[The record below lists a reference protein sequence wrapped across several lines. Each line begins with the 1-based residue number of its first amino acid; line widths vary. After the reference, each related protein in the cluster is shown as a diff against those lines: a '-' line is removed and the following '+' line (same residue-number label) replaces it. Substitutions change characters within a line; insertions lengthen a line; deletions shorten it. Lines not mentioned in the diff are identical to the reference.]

1 MARYPANGLTLAQ
14 AEAITAA
21 ARAKGRELN
30 LQPLTVVVLDAGGQV
45 KSVQR
50 EDGSSL
56 LRPEIA
62 LGKAY
67 GALAMGL
74 GGRELARRAQSMQG
88 FMNALSDIA
97 GGRAVPVPGGV
108 LCCDA
113 GRHDPR
119 RGRHQRR
126 RFGAGRGLRGGR
138 HPGCRAAA
146 RTPATRSDCRSSRQ
160 TGIGPRRSTCSGP
173 ARRVE
178 GSKGKPNARHTPS
191 TIAGDDRRRAR

>member
-30 LQPLTVVVLDAGGQV
+30 LLPLTVVVLDAGGQV

-113 GRHDPR
+113 G
-119 RGRHQRR
+119 GTIL
-126 RFGAGRGLRGGR
+126 GAVGISGDVSAQDEICAVAGIQAAGLR
-138 HPGCRAAA
+138 A
-146 RTPATRSDCRSSRQ
+146 D
-160 TGIGPRRSTCSGP
+160 TGDP
-173 ARRVE
+173 E
-178 GSKGKPNARHTPS
+178 
-191 TIAGDDRRRAR
+191 

>member
-1 MARYPANGLTLAQ
+1 MARYPANGLTLSQ

-21 ARAKGRELN
+21 ARAKGRELG

-45 KSVQR
+45 KTVQR

-62 LGKAY
+62 LGKAF

-97 GGRAVPVPGGV
+97 DGRAVPVPGGV
-108 LCCDA
+108 LACDA
-113 GRHDPR
+113 G
-119 RGRHQRR
+119 GTIL
-126 RFGAGRGLRGGR
+126 GAVGISGDVSAQDEVCAVAGIQAAGLR
-138 HPGCRAAA
+138 P
-146 RTPATRSDCRSSRQ
+146 D
-160 TGIGPRRSTCSGP
+160 TGDP
-173 ARRVE
+173 E
-178 GSKGKPNARHTPS
+178 
-191 TIAGDDRRRAR
+191 

>member
-1 MARYPANGLTLAQ
+1 MARYPANGLTLSQ

-21 ARAKGRELN
+21 ARAKGRELG

-45 KSVQR
+45 KMVQR

-113 GRHDPR
+113 G
-119 RGRHQRR
+119 GTIL
-126 RFGAGRGLRGGR
+126 GAVGISGDVSAQDEVCAVAGIQAAGLR
-138 HPGCRAAA
+138 P
-146 RTPATRSDCRSSRQ
+146 D
-160 TGIGPRRSTCSGP
+160 TGDP
-173 ARRVE
+173 E
-178 GSKGKPNARHTPS
+178 
-191 TIAGDDRRRAR
+191 

>member
-1 MARYPANGLTLAQ
+1 MARYPANGLTLSQ

-21 ARAKGRELN
+21 ARAKGRELG

-45 KSVQR
+45 KTVQR

-62 LGKAY
+62 LGKAF

-113 GRHDPR
+113 G
-119 RGRHQRR
+119 GTIL
-126 RFGAGRGLRGGR
+126 GAVGISGDVSAQDEVCAVAGIQAAGLR
-138 HPGCRAAA
+138 P
-146 RTPATRSDCRSSRQ
+146 D
-160 TGIGPRRSTCSGP
+160 TGDP
-173 ARRVE
+173 E
-178 GSKGKPNARHTPS
+178 
-191 TIAGDDRRRAR
+191 